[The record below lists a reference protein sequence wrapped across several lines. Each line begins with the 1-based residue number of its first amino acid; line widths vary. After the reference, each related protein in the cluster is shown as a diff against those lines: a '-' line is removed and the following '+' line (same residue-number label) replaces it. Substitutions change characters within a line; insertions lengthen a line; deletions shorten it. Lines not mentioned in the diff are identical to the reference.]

1 MVTPPRVCPKV
12 FGLPHSRFHRRG
24 PALEAERFVHHC
36 IDFLAD

>member
-1 MVTPPRVCPKV
+1 MITPPRVCRKV
-12 FGLPHSRFHRRG
+12 LGLPKAVFTACG